1 MVTQKKIILHI
12 EDDARV
18 AAAVAC
24 VLRDAG
30 YHVVTAYSAEEGLR
44 KVAKVRPDML
54 ILDIGMPGM
63 SGLTVLNQLRGTGE
77 KTSLPILIFTALPG
91 VVDDAAR
98 VAVDGLLVKPADGD
112 SIIAEVDRILAA
124 RAANPIA

>member
-1 MVTQKKIILHI
+1 MTKKKIILHI

-30 YHVVTAYSAEEGLR
+30 HHVITAYSAEEGLR
-44 KVAKVRPDML
+44 KASKVRPDML
-54 ILDIGMPGM
+54 VLDIGMPGM
-63 SGLTVLNQLRGTGE
+63 SGLTVLNQLRSGGE
-77 KTSLPILIFTALPG
+77 KTFPILIFTALPG

-98 VAVDGLLVKPADGD
+98 ASVDGLLVKPADGD
-112 SIIAEVDRILAA
+112 TIVAEVERILKLHAPQPGA
-124 RAANPIA
+124 